1 MAQSSDNRDLPQFNA
16 DGNLPP
22 GIHLL
27 TLAEAT
33 SLLVFNERRA
43 DLFRGFQR
51 ACLPLQQAGCQ
62 KVYIGGSFAT
72 SKEFPG
78 DFDACWDES
87 NVDLVALKRIEP
99 VLLDFKNKRAA
110 QKAKFGGE
118 LFPAY
123 LPADEYG
130 TPYLTFF
137 QRDRDL
143 RPKGIVLLNLTDLTE
158 QTS

>member
-1 MAQSSDNRDLPQFNA
+1 MVQSSANGNLPQFDA

-22 GIHLL
+22 GIHSL

-51 ACLPLQQAGCQ
+51 VCLPLQQAGCQ

-72 SKEFPG
+72 SKEIPG

-87 NVDLVALKRIEP
+87 NVDLVALESIEP
-99 VLLDFKNKRAA
+99 VLFDFRNNRAA

-123 LPADEYG
+123 LPADQYG
-130 TPYLTFF
+130 TPYLEFF

-143 RPKGIVLLNLTDLTE
+143 RPKGIVLIYLT
-158 QTS
+158 